1 MAGVVRPSM
10 TTHTPELGRPK
21 KPGLQRS
28 PHRVNARNLG
38 TPAPD
43 EGYALT
49 LAHHEIAR
57 VNFAHDHDR
66 HDVELGVG
74 LVAAKRASLIGR
86 GPTLGDVRA
95 AMAVLGLD
103 RIEVVDARA
112 AAPFAG
118 LAHSYVAQRR
128 FVDAVADD
136 RLVAETP
143 VAGATSGEDGR

>member
-1 MAGVVRPSM
+1 M
-10 TTHTPELGRPK
+10 TTHTPELGRPQ

-28 PHRVNARNLG
+28 PHPVTALHRG
-38 TPAPD
+38 TPAPG

-49 LAHHEIAR
+49 LAHHAITGL
-57 VNFAHDHDR
+57 NFAHEHDR

-86 GPTLGDVRA
+86 GPTPDDVRV
-95 AMAVLGLD
+95 AMTVLGLD
-103 RIEVVDARA
+103 GVEAVDARA

-136 RLVAETP
+136 RLVA
-143 VAGATSGEDGR
+143 ATHDASVSTGEDGR

>member
-1 MAGVVRPSM
+1 MAGVVRPAM
-10 TTHTPELGRPK
+10 TTHTPELGRPA

-28 PHRVNARNLG
+28 PHRAVAANRG

-49 LAHHEIAR
+49 LAHAEVATR
-57 VNFAHDHDR
+57 TFEHDHDR

-86 GPTLGDVRA
+86 GPTLGDVRV
-95 AMAVLGLD
+95 AMSVLGLD
-103 RIEVVDARA
+103 RGDVVDARA

-128 FVDAVADD
+128 FVDSVADD
-136 RLVAETP
+136 QLVAESLAASTP
-143 VAGATSGEDGR
+143 SGAVGR